1 VNNIAIRTPLPTPL
15 TAITGLALMAAMLAG
30 CRPSGPAYWP
40 INGKV
45 TFQGKPVTVGQIR
58 FCDPAAGIDVIES
71 LDAQGQYTILTGN
84 RKGLPEGQ
92 YQVAVMPKLD
102 FSRVKCEPNGRP
114 IPSTMPSAAEKNPP
128 NIPQKYQDPA
138 TSGLTLTV
146 KPASNTFD
154 VDMQPAR

>member
-1 VNNIAIRTPLPTPL
+1 VTKLSKRTPLFVPFTQFARAAVL
-15 TAITGLALMAAMLAG
+15 LALLAG

-40 INGKV
+40 VSGKIS
-45 TFQGKPVTVGQIR
+45 FQGKPVTVGQVR
-58 FCDPAAGIDVIES
+58 FCNPAVGIDVIEP

-84 RKGLPEGQ
+84 RKGIPEGQ

-102 FSRVKCEPNGRP
+102 FSKVKCDPTGRP
-114 IPSTMPSAAEKNPP
+114 IPSTMPSAAERNPP

-138 TSGLTLTV
+138 TSGVTVTV
-146 KPASNTFD
+146 KPESNTFD

>member
-1 VNNIAIRTPLPTPL
+1 VNNLSKKTLPSVQVTEFVWSV
-15 TAITGLALMAAMLAG
+15 LMAAMLSG
-30 CRPSGPAYWP
+30 CGPSGPAYWP
-40 INGKV
+40 VSGKV

-58 FCDPAAGIDVIES
+58 FCNPAAGIDVIES
-71 LDAQGQYTILTGN
+71 LDAQGQYAILTGE
-84 RKGLPEGQ
+84 RKGLPEGP

-102 FSRVKCEPNGRP
+102 FSRVKCDPTGRP
-114 IPSTMPSAAEKNPP
+114 IPSTMPSASERNPP

-146 KPASNTFD
+146 KPTPNTFD